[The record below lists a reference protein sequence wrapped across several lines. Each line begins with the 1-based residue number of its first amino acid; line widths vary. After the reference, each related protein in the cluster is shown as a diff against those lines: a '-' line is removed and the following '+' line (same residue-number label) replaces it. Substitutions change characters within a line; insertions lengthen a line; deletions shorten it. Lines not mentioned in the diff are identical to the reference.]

1 MTSECVLTEA
11 LADNLLLFVV
21 AGAFCLHDALDDD
34 VPGQEAHFRSLVHV
48 VREVAIVTVQ
58 ERLWGGREKGAKRKH
73 ESSDIDSEWTGAWY
87 CHNPR

>member
-21 AGAFCLHDALDDD
+21 AGALCLHDALDDD

-58 ERLWGGREKGAKRKH
+58 ERL
-73 ESSDIDSEWTGAWY
+73 
-87 CHNPR
+87 